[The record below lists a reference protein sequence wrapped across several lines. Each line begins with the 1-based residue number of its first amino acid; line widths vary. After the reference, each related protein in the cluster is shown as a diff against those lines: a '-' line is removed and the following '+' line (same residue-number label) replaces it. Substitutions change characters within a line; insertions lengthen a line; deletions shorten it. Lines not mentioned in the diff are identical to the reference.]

1 MDFLKKLFLGLL
13 NFRESLTNMDNVSS
27 LAICIS
33 LNNQLCMARPTL
45 IDLNPDKYNQGLR
58 CYPFM
63 VNLDMCN

>member
-45 IDLNPDKYNQGLR
+45 IDLNPDEYNQGLR

>member
-1 MDFLKKLFLGLL
+1 MDFLNKLFLGLL

-45 IDLNPDKYNQGLR
+45 IDLNPDEYNQGLR